1 VYIRLV
7 RLMAMMATVS
17 TRLAAGFMAV
27 LLATTTAEAADK
39 PTYKAL
45 LDLASTYLFDFV
57 ERFSNV
63 VAEEKY
69 VQTWSTNSGVLMAR
83 RELRSDFLLTKPKNA
98 GAWMTFRDV
107 FEVDGAPV
115 RDQEERLVELFL
127 KPSPKAAEE
136 ISVIATESAR
146 YNLGNIQ
153 RTINQPLFGLILLQ
167 RTNQS
172 RFTYSVDKNDKDVG
186 RDVWIVQFKE
196 SARPTYVRGSSGK
209 DLPSRGRVWIDS
221 VNGHI
226 MKTELLLEDNFQKAE
241 LTSTFRPDERF
252 GISVPTEMKEQYS
265 LKGNGGKIQGVAT
278 YQRFR
283 RFEVRLDESV
293 R

>member
-1 VYIRLV
+1 MRL
-7 RLMAMMATVS
+7 
-17 TRLAAGFMAV
+17 LAAVSARLITGGLAV
-27 LLATTTAEAADK
+27 LLAAATLTAADK
-39 PTYKAL
+39 PTSKAL
-45 LDLASTYLFDFV
+45 LDVASTYLFDFV

-69 VQTWSTNSGVLMAR
+69 VQTWSTNSGVMMAR

-98 GAWMTFRDV
+98 SAWMTFRDV
-107 FEVDGAPV
+107 FEVDGASV

-136 ISVIATESAR
+136 ISVIAIESAR
-146 YNLGNIQ
+146 YNIGNLQ

-167 RTNQS
+167 RSNQN

-186 RDVWIVQFKE
+186 RNVWIMQYKE
-196 SARPTYVRGSSGK
+196 SARPTYVRGSSDK
-209 DLPSRGRVWIDS
+209 DLPARGRVWIDS
-221 VNGHI
+221 VNGHV

-265 LKGNGGKIQGVAT
+265 IKGNGGKIQGVAT

-283 RFEVRLDESV
+283 RFEIRLDESV

>member
-1 VYIRLV
+1 M
-7 RLMAMMATVS
+7 RLMVTAWA
-17 TRLAAGFMAV
+17 RLHAGAVAV
-27 LLATTTAEAADK
+27 LLAATTVAAADK
-39 PTYKAL
+39 PTSKGL

-69 VQTWSTNSGVLMAR
+69 VQTWSTNSGVMMAR

-98 GAWMTFRDV
+98 AAWMTFRDV
-107 FEVDGAPV
+107 FEVDGAAV

-136 ISVIATESAR
+136 ISVIAVESAR
-146 YNLGNIQ
+146 YNIGNIQ

-167 RTNQS
+167 RSNQN

-186 RDVWIVQFKE
+186 RNVWIVQYKE

-209 DLPSRGRVWIDS
+209 DLPARGRVWIDS
-221 VNGHI
+221 VNGHV

-265 LKGNGGKIQGVAT
+265 IKGNGGKIQGVAT

>member
-1 VYIRLV
+1 MRP
-7 RLMAMMATVS
+7 MATVS
-17 TRLAAGFMAV
+17 TRLIAGALGV
-27 LLATTTAEAADK
+27 LLAATTLAAADK
-39 PTYKAL
+39 PTSKAL

-69 VQTWSTNSGVLMAR
+69 VQTWSTNSGVMMAK

-98 GAWMTFRDV
+98 SAWMTFRDV
-107 FEVDGAPV
+107 FEVDGAAV

-136 ISVIATESAR
+136 ISVIAIESAR
-146 YNLGNIQ
+146 YNIGNIQ

-167 RTNQS
+167 RSNQS

-186 RDVWIVQFKE
+186 RNVWIVQYKE

-209 DLPSRGRVWIDS
+209 DLPARGRVWIDS

-226 MKTELLLEDNFQKAE
+226 VKTELLLEDNFQKAE
-241 LTSTFRPDERF
+241 LTSTFRPDDRF

-265 LKGNGGKIQGVAT
+265 IKGNGGKIQGIAT

-283 RFEVRLDESV
+283 QFEISLDESV